1 MSAAVAMLPRL
12 RAVGADAELRGGRVI
27 LTHASVVSP
36 DLLAELRT
44 RRADLLA
51 ELAGSN
57 KPFVDDPEERAA
69 IQAEA
74 VRTTQLNTTN
84 SAPSHEVMNDTAPE
98 ADALQR
104 RHLTPYSGNAKP
116 TQGAWCGCCQSSR
129 WWTETQ
135 DPKGWRCQMCHPPA
149 HLKAEQF
156 QIVRT

>member
-1 MSAAVAMLPRL
+1 MSTALAILPRL

-36 DLLAELRT
+36 DLLAELRA

-74 VRTTQLNTTN
+74 VCTTQPNTAN
-84 SAPSHEVMNDTAPE
+84 GIPDREEVHDKAPE
-98 ADALQR
+98 GDALQR
-104 RHLTPYSGNAKP
+104 RHLTPYSGDGEP
-116 TQGAWCGCCQSSR
+116 TQGAWCGCCHSSR

-135 DPKGWRCQMCHPPA
+135 DSKGWRCNMCHPPA
-149 HLKAEQF
+149 HLKAGQF
-156 QIVRT
+156 KIVHA

>member
-12 RAVGADAELRGGRVI
+12 RAAGADAELRGGRVI

-36 DLLAELRT
+36 DLLAELRA

-74 VRTTQLNTTN
+74 VRTAQPNTAN
-84 SAPSHEVMNDTAPE
+84 SAPSYEAVNDTVPE

-104 RHLTPYSGNAKP
+104 RHLTPYSGDAKP
-116 TQGAWCGCCQSSR
+116 KQGAWCGCCRSSR
-129 WWTETQ
+129 WWTEAQ
-135 DPKGWRCQMCHPPA
+135 DPKGWRCHMCHQPA
-149 HLKAEQF
+149 HLQAGQF
-156 QIVRT
+156 KIVRT